1 MLVVA
6 ENVRKSY
13 RGSGGRPSVEVLHDV
28 SIEVRAGEF
37 VSVVGPSGSGKSTL
51 LYCLAGLEPVSGGSV
66 RLVGTDIGSLNR
78 SQIAR
83 LRRDQVGFVFQSYN
97 LLPSLSVRE
106 NVEVQARLAGRRV
119 PRAEIDASLQSV
131 GLESF
136 ANARPASLSGGQQQR
151 TAIARAL
158 VARPRVLFADE
169 PTGALDAVA
178 GSEVIRLLRQT
189 VTDERA
195 VVMVTHD
202 PEAAARTDRVLV
214 IRDGRVHRE
223 MVRPSARDVFR
234 AVERAA

>member
-1 MLVVA
+1 M
-6 ENVRKSY
+6 EI
-13 RGSGGRPSVEVLHDV
+13 LHDV
-28 SIEVRAGEF
+28 SIEVQEGEF

-51 LYCLAGLEPVSGGSV
+51 LYCLAGLEPVSSGSV
-66 RLVGTDIGSLNR
+66 SLVGTDIASLSR

-106 NVEVQARLAGRRV
+106 NVEMQARLAGRRV
-119 PRAEIDASLQSV
+119 PRGEIDASLQSV

-136 ANARPASLSGGQQQR
+136 GNARPASLSGGQQQR

-178 GSEVIRLLRQT
+178 GTEVIGLLRQT

-214 IRDGRVHRE
+214 MRDGRVHRE

-234 AVERAA
+234 AVEHAA